1 MIVQVRKPVFVGIVA
16 LAPLV
21 GLVGGLPAAAQAPKV
36 HLAEAT
42 IADIHAAFR
51 GGDLTCRQL
60 VQLYLERIQA
70 YDKQGPAL
78 NALIAVNPKAL
89 EAAEA
94 LDTKFRASGLVGP
107 LHCIPAILKDNY
119 NTADMATTGGSAP
132 LAGSI
137 PAADAFTVKRLRA
150 AGAIVLAKANMHE
163 LALAGTTVSSL
174 GGQTRNPYSLDR
186 TPGGSSGGTAAAI
199 AVNIGMIGFGSD
211 TVNSIRSPA
220 SANSLVGLRPTRGLV
235 SREGVIPVS
244 WTQDAVGP
252 ITRSVADAAAVLTVL
267 TGYDPNDPVTAY
279 GVGHATDYTA
289 FLRPNGLEGVRLGV
303 VETLFGTQPIHQP
316 VNVVTRAAIQELR
329 RAGAILVP
337 INVAAIDTDKIVAD
351 YDVQKYE
358 YRENLNGYLTTLGPR
373 APIKTLADL
382 IATGKPDRT
391 IAGFLK
397 TAQEIQSPLDQP
409 DYKTRILRGYQLQQ
423 LVMALMADHRLD
435 ALVYPHQKRLV
446 VPIGEGQT
454 DRNGILASVTGL
466 PAITVPGG
474 FSPSS
479 AAAPIGVPVGIEFL
493 GRPWSEA
500 ALVQIAYAFEQATHY
515 RRPPASAPPLPG
527 EP

>member
-1 MIVQVRKPVFVGIVA
+1 MSVQPRKALFMTTVLVA
-16 LAPLV
+16 VLV
-21 GLVGGLPAAAQAPKV
+21 GLMWVGPTAAQGPKF

-42 IADIHAAFR
+42 IADTHAALR
-51 GGDLTCRQL
+51 GGELTCRQL
-60 VQLYLERIQA
+60 VQLYLDRIQA

-78 NALIAVNPKAL
+78 NAIIAVNPRAL
-89 EAAEA
+89 ETADA
-94 LDTKFRASGLVGP
+94 LDARFRASGPLGP

-119 NTADMATTGGSAP
+119 NTADMPTTGASSP
-132 LAGSI
+132 LAGSMA
-137 PAADAFTVKRLRA
+137 PADAFTVKRIRE
-150 AGAIVLAKANMHE
+150 AGAIVLAKANLHE

-174 GGQTRNPYSLDR
+174 AGQTRNPYSLDR
-186 TPGGSSGGTAAAI
+186 TPGGSSGGTGAAI
-199 AVNIGMIGFGSD
+199 AANIGVIGFGSD

-235 SREGVIPVS
+235 SREGIIPVS
-244 WTQDAVGP
+244 FTQDAAGP
-252 ITRSVADAAAVLTVL
+252 ITRTVADAAAVLTVL
-267 TGYDPNDPVTAY
+267 TGYDPGDPVTAY
-279 GVGHATDYTA
+279 SVGHATDYTA
-289 FLRPNGLEGVRLGV
+289 FLRPTGLRGVRLGV

-316 VNVVTRAAIQELR
+316 VNAAVRAAIEVLGR
-329 RAGAILVP
+329 SGATLVP
-337 INVAAIDTDKIVAD
+337 IHVAAIDTDKIVAD

-358 YRENLNGYLTTLGPR
+358 CRENLNGYLATLGPR

-382 IATGKPDRT
+382 LATGKPDRT

-397 TAQEIQSPLDQP
+397 TAQEIQSPLDQL
-409 DYKTRILRGYQLQQ
+409 DYKTRILRGHQLQQ
-423 LVMALMADHRLD
+423 LVTKLMADQRLD

-446 VPIGEGQT
+446 VPIGESQS

-493 GRPWSEA
+493 GRLWSEPT
-500 ALVQIAYAFEQATHY
+500 LIQIAYAFEQATHY
-515 RRPPASAPPLPG
+515 RRPPASTPPLPR
-527 EP
+527 EH

>member
-1 MIVQVRKPVFVGIVA
+1 MIVQHRKPLFAVIIA
-16 LAPLV
+16 LALLV
-21 GLVGGLPAAAQAPKV
+21 GLIAAFPAAAQTPKF

-51 GGDLTCRQL
+51 GGELTCRQL
-60 VQLYLERIQA
+60 IQLYLDRIQA
-70 YDKQGPAL
+70 YDKRGPAL
-78 NALIAVNPKAL
+78 NAIVTINPKAL
-89 EAAEA
+89 DAADA
-94 LDTKFRASGLVGP
+94 LDAKFRASGPVGP

-119 NTADMATTGGSAP
+119 NTADMPTTGSSSP
-132 LAGSI
+132 LASST
-137 PAADAFTVKRLRA
+137 PPADAFTVKRIRE
-150 AGAIVLAKANMHE
+150 AGAIVLAKSNLHE

-174 GGQTRNPYSLDR
+174 AGQTRNPYSLDR
-186 TPGGSSGGTAAAI
+186 TPGGSSGGTGAAI
-199 AVNIGMIGFGSD
+199 AANIGVIGFGSD

-220 SANSLVGLRPTRGLV
+220 SANSLVGVRPTRGLV
-235 SREGVIPVS
+235 SREGIIPVS
-244 WTQDAVGP
+244 FTQDAAGP
-252 ITRSVADAAAVLTVL
+252 ITRTVADTAAVLTVV

-289 FLRPNGLEGVRLGV
+289 FLRPTGLQGVRLGV

-316 VNVVTRAAIQELR
+316 VTAVARTALEALR
-329 RAGAILVP
+329 RSGATLVP
-337 INVAAIDTDKIVAD
+337 INVAAIDTDKIVAE

-358 YRENLNGYLTTLGPR
+358 YRENLNGYLATLGPR
-373 APIKTLADL
+373 APVKTLADL

-409 DYKTRILRGYQLQQ
+409 DYKTRILRGHQLQQ
-423 LVMALMADHRLD
+423 LVTKVMADHRLD

-454 DRNGILASVTGL
+454 DRNGILASITGL

-474 FSPSS
+474 FSPPS
-479 AAAPIGVPVGIEFL
+479 AAAPIGVPVGVEFL
-493 GRPWSEA
+493 GRLWSEPK
-500 ALVQIAYAFEQATHY
+500 LIEISYAFEQATHY
-515 RRPPASAPPLPG
+515 RRPPASTPPLPR